1 MTDSR
6 PETPRALASL
16 QSLGRRLV
24 RADLGEHL
32 GEHLGGALG
41 WLGGAATVYGP
52 VSLVVA
58 LTAWAV
64 IGAVRF
70 AGPRLLGGSVG

>member
-16 QSLGRRLV
+16 PSLGRRLV
-24 RADLGEHL
+24 RADL

-52 VSLVVA
+52 VSLLAA

-64 IGAVRF
+64 IGVARF